1 MPGISRDNDT
11 AGGDLVPSQGTVFAN
26 DNLVIVNGDT
36 VSGHGP
42 FPHIPQVIIA
52 STNNVFV
59 NVFVN
64 DIIVANEGDP
74 ASICEEPSTG
84 SSDVF
89 VGD

>member
-52 STNNVFV
+52 SSN

-74 ASICEEPSTG
+74 ASICGEPSTG